1 MTKEEWFDLP
11 KLKMFDKDFNEK
23 QFDEEMALGLLNEL
37 QVNWCGRHCDNYRKN
52 SCGCYFPEFKEQ
64 MILKIKDHFE
74 SKEDTLEFKNFKLH
88 ADSTLKSMSKDEL
101 ISYIHMLHHNW
112 NVSDE
117 QLFNVIEI
125 NNKLQDELVAIK
137 NPQPYKFKELKKG
150 MWVWMVWFKE
160 GAEKGKFAKILNT
173 YTTPPYYYNDEDGEE
188 HERVEFRIGDGS
200 GTIDFDAWKFYPP
213 TKAMEYQE

>member
-37 QVNWCGRHCDNYRKN
+37 QVNWCGSHCDNYRKN
-52 SCGCYFPEFKEQ
+52 SCGCYFPKFKEQ

-74 SKEDTLEFKNFKLH
+74 SKEETLEFKNFKLH
-88 ADSTLKSMSKDEL
+88 ADGTLKSMSKDEL

-117 QLFNVIEI
+117 QLFNVIEM

-137 NPQPYKFKELKKG
+137 NPQPYKFEDLKVG
-150 MWVWMVWFKE
+150 MWMWDDEERECRKILETYVTGEDNDVYVKGVRIVRHGLHEFNWKYSVFKE
-160 GAEKGKFAKILNT
+160 GRFFPI
-173 YTTPPYYYNDEDGEE
+173 
-188 HERVEFRIGDGS
+188 I
-200 GTIDFDAWKFYPP
+200 
-213 TKAMEYQE
+213 KALEYQK

>member
-11 KLKMFDKDFNEK
+11 KLNMFDKDFKEK
-23 QFDEEMALGLLNEL
+23 ELDEEMTLGLLNEL
-37 QVNWCGRHCDNYRKN
+37 QVNWCGRHCDNYKKN
-52 SCGCYFPEFKEQ
+52 SCGCYFPKFKEQ

-74 SKEDTLEFKNFKLH
+74 SKEETLEFKNFKLH
-88 ADSTLKSMSKDEL
+88 ADGTLKSMSKDEL

-137 NPQPYKFKELKKG
+137 NPQPYKFEDLKVG
-150 MWVWMVWFKE
+150 MWMWDDEERECRKILETYVTGEDNDVYVKGVRIVRHGLHEFNWKYSIFKE
-160 GAEKGKFAKILNT
+160 GRFFPVTKGL
-173 YTTPPYYYNDEDGEE
+173 
-188 HERVEFRIGDGS
+188 
-200 GTIDFDAWKFYPP
+200 
-213 TKAMEYQE
+213 EYQE

>member
-1 MTKEEWFDLP
+1 
-11 KLKMFDKDFNEK
+11 MFDEQECEKALENLRVLERKDNFK
-23 QFDEEMALGLLNEL
+23 KWGG
-37 QVNWCGRHCDNYRKN
+37 QVAPQINCDVVER
-52 SCGCYFPEFKEQ
+52 
-64 MILKIKDHFE
+64 LIKDHFE

>member
-117 QLFNVIEI
+117 QLFNVIKKI
-125 NNKLQDELVAIK
+125 KTLQDELDAIK
-137 NPQPYKFKELKKG
+137 NPQPYKFEELYKG
-150 MWVWMVWFKE
+150 LWVWDDDKKQCIECAPGKNVMGEKCVWYWYDYDFE
-160 GAEKGKFAKILNT
+160 GELS
-173 YTTPPYYYNDEDGEE
+173 EDYIEFEE
-188 HERVEFRIGDGS
+188 GRFFPV
-200 GTIDFDAWKFYPP
+200 
-213 TKAMEYQE
+213 TKALEYQE

>member
-11 KLKMFDKDFNEK
+11 KLNMFDKDFKEK
-23 QFDEEMALGLLNEL
+23 ELDEEMTLGLLNEL
-37 QVNWCGRHCDNYRKN
+37 QVNWCGRHCDNYKKN

-137 NPQPYKFKELKKG
+137 NPQPYKFEDLKVG
-150 MWVWMVWFKE
+150 MWMWDDEERECRKILETYVTGEDNDVYVKGVRIVRHGLHEFNWKYSIFKE
-160 GAEKGKFAKILNT
+160 GRFFPVTKGL
-173 YTTPPYYYNDEDGEE
+173 
-188 HERVEFRIGDGS
+188 
-200 GTIDFDAWKFYPP
+200 
-213 TKAMEYQE
+213 EYQE

>member
-37 QVNWCGRHCDNYRKN
+37 QVNWCGRHCDNYKKN

-88 ADSTLKSMSKDEL
+88 ADGTLKSMSKDEL

-137 NPQPYKFKELKKG
+137 NPQPYKFEDLKVG
-150 MWVWMVWFKE
+150 MFVYDICLDFIYRINKIYKNKDIDLLIETGFGYVQTLTIHFEE
-160 GAEKGKFAKILNT
+160 GRFF
-173 YTTPPYYYNDEDGEE
+173 P
-188 HERVEFRIGDGS
+188 V
-200 GTIDFDAWKFYPP
+200 
-213 TKAMEYQE
+213 TKALEYQK

>member
-1 MTKEEWFDLP
+1 MKMLTKEACERALQNLRMLEREDNFKKWGGQVAPQISCDVLDQLIKEHFELVENI
-11 KLKMFDKDFNEK
+11 KWLK
-23 QFDEEMALGLLNEL
+23 EEMTEPAFNLVFSTQESLH
-37 QVNWCGRHCDNYRKN
+37 NWYKGI
-52 SCGCYFPEFKEQ
+52 Q
-64 MILKIKDHFE
+64 MYSSENAILKR
-74 SKEDTLEFKNFKLH
+74 KL
-88 ADSTLKSMSKDEL
+88 SE
-101 ISYIHMLHHNW
+101 Y
-112 NVSDE
+112 E
-117 QLFNVIEI
+117 
-125 NNKLQDELVAIK
+125 

>member
-52 SCGCYFPEFKEQ
+52 SCGCYFPKFKEQ

-74 SKEDTLEFKNFKLH
+74 SKENTLEFKNFKLH
-88 ADSTLKSMSKDEL
+88 ANSTLKNMPKDEL

-112 NVSDE
+112 DVSDE
-117 QLFNVIEI
+117 QLFNVIEKI
-125 NNKLQDELVAIK
+125 KTLQDELDAIK
-137 NPQPYKFKELKKG
+137 NPQPYKFEDLKVG
-150 MWVWMVWFKE
+150 MWVWENKLKMCVKIRGIIELEEENKKCIDYGFGYVEYKE
-160 GAEKGKFAKILNT
+160 NRLFPVTKSM
-173 YTTPPYYYNDEDGEE
+173 E
-188 HERVEFRIGDGS
+188 H
-200 GTIDFDAWKFYPP
+200 
-213 TKAMEYQE
+213 QE

>member
-52 SCGCYFPEFKEQ
+52 SCGCYFPKFKEQ

-74 SKEDTLEFKNFKLH
+74 SKENTLEFKNFKLH
-88 ADSTLKSMSKDEL
+88 ANSTLKNMPKDEL

-112 NVSDE
+112 DVSDK
-117 QLFNVIEI
+117 QLFNVIEKI
-125 NNKLQDELVAIK
+125 KTLQDELDAIK
-137 NPQPYKFKELKKG
+137 NPQPYKFEDLKEG
-150 MWVWMVWFKE
+150 MWVWDNVEKCCFPCSPAISTDMAQCVTYNSFWFNDGWDKDEFMEDYSLFEE
-160 GAEKGKFAKILNT
+160 GR
-173 YTTPPYYYNDEDGEE
+173 YY
-188 HERVEFRIGDGS
+188 HV
-200 GTIDFDAWKFYPP
+200 
-213 TKAMEYQE
+213 TKALQYKD

>member
-11 KLKMFDKDFNEK
+11 KLNMFDKDFKEK
-23 QFDEEMALGLLNEL
+23 ELDEEMTLGLLNEL
-37 QVNWCGRHCDNYRKN
+37 QVNWCGRHCDNYKKN
-52 SCGCYFPEFKEQ
+52 SCGCYFPKFKEQ

-74 SKEDTLEFKNFKLH
+74 SKEETLEFKNFKLH
-88 ADSTLKSMSKDEL
+88 ADGTLKSMSKDEL

-137 NPQPYKFKELKKG
+137 NPQPYKFEELKVG
-150 MWVWMVWFKE
+150 MWMWDDEERECRKILETYITGEDNDVYVKGVRIVRHGLHEFNWKYSIFKE
-160 GAEKGKFAKILNT
+160 GRFFPVTKGL
-173 YTTPPYYYNDEDGEE
+173 
-188 HERVEFRIGDGS
+188 
-200 GTIDFDAWKFYPP
+200 
-213 TKAMEYQE
+213 EYQE

>member
-88 ADSTLKSMSKDEL
+88 ADGTLKSMSKDEL

-125 NNKLQDELVAIK
+125 NNKLQDELVVIK
-137 NPQPYKFKELKKG
+137 NPQPYKFEDLKVG
-150 MWVWMVWFKE
+150 MWMWDDEERECRKILETYVTGEDNDVYVKGVRIVRHGLHEFNWKYSIFKE
-160 GAEKGKFAKILNT
+160 GRFFPVTKGL
-173 YTTPPYYYNDEDGEE
+173 
-188 HERVEFRIGDGS
+188 
-200 GTIDFDAWKFYPP
+200 
-213 TKAMEYQE
+213 EYQE